1 MYVQIDEV
9 KVAITVSL
17 LLYVQYLAFVGKSQG
32 SMTTEIRLSASA
44 HANVAFKEIQ
54 PNTAKF
60 SFFHI
65 SLQQTNMERNHE
77 KESEKIDRSCHI
89 KSQDIYL

>member
-1 MYVQIDEV
+1 
-9 KVAITVSL
+9 
-17 LLYVQYLAFVGKSQG
+17 
-32 SMTTEIRLSASA
+32 MTAEIRLSASA

-65 SLQQTNMERNHE
+65 SLQQTKMERNHE
-77 KESEKIDRSCHI
+77 KESEKIKSIVLYQESGHI
-89 KSQDIYL
+89 SLISLKTLHI